1 MPFALS
7 NPRRLAC
14 AAAVLVALLPSLASA
29 QSFPSKPV
37 HVIISIPAGGAAD
50 VILRMAGP
58 EIQKNLGQP
67 LVLENQPAMSGV
79 IAAEKVVKMPADGYN
94 LFFTTPSSMITVKF
108 LSKNVRYDP
117 EKDFTPVTAFVEPVS
132 TLVVHPS
139 IPVNSLQEFIAY
151 AKKNPGKLAYGTP
164 GVGSVFHL
172 VGEAF
177 REAAGVEV
185 LHVPYKGTIT
195 AVNDLAGGQIQWT
208 LSAYPNVK
216 PYVSSGKLKLLG
228 WASSKRF
235 SAYPNIPTITE
246 VLPNFEAP
254 PSWFGLFAPAGLPKP
269 ILTRLNGDMVKA
281 LNQPELKAKI
291 EDLGNLVIANSPE
304 EYATLMRRGTEIFG
318 KVFKAA
324 GLKPED

>member
-1 MPFALS
+1 MKRIPLAVATAFLPAL
-7 NPRRLAC
+7 
-14 AAAVLVALLPSLASA
+14 AAAQA
-29 QSFPSKPV
+29 FPNKPV
-37 HVIISIPAGGAAD
+37 HVTISIPAGGAAD
-50 VILRMAGP
+50 VILRVVAP

-79 IAAEKVVKMPADGYN
+79 IAAEKVAKLPPDGYN
-94 LFFTTPSSMITVKF
+94 IFFTTPSSQITVKF
-108 LSKNVRYDP
+108 ISKNVRYDP
-117 EKDFTPVTAFVEPVS
+117 EKDFTPITAFVEPVS

-139 IPVNSLQEFIAY
+139 VPVNTLQEFIAY

-177 REAAGVEV
+177 REAAGVDV

-208 LSAYPNVK
+208 LSAFPNVR
-216 PYVSSGKLKLLG
+216 PYVQSGKLKLLA

-235 SAYPNIPTITE
+235 SAYPNIPTVTE

-254 PSWFGLFAPAGLPKP
+254 PSWFGMFGPANMPRP
-269 ILTRLNGDMVKA
+269 VLTRLNGDMVKA
-281 LNQPELKAKI
+281 LNVPEIKAKV
-291 EDLGNLVIANSPE
+291 EEMGNIVVANSPE
-304 EYATLMRRGTEIFG
+304 EYAALMKRGTAIFG

>member
-1 MPFALS
+1 MRHKAF
-7 NPRRLAC
+7 
-14 AAAVLVALLPSLASA
+14 AAAALAALLPSVAAA

-50 VILRMAGP
+50 VILRVVAP

-67 LVLENQPAMSGV
+67 LVLENRPAMAGV
-79 IAAEKVVKMPADGYN
+79 LAAEAVSKMAPDGYN
-94 LFFTTPSSMITVKF
+94 IFFTTPSSQITVKF
-108 LSKNVRYDP
+108 ISRNVRYDP
-117 EKDFTPVTAFVEPVS
+117 EKDFTPITAFVEPVS

-139 IPVNSLQEFIAY
+139 VPVNNLQEFIAY

-185 LHVPYKGTIT
+185 LHVPYKGTIN

-208 LSAYPNVK
+208 LSAFPNVR
-216 PYVSSGKLKLLG
+216 PYVASGKLKLLG

-235 SAYPNIPTITE
+235 SAYPNVPTVSEI
-246 VLPNFEAP
+246 VPSFEAP
-254 PSWFGLFAPAGLPKP
+254 PSWFGMFGPGNMPRPVLM
-269 ILTRLNGDMVKA
+269 RLNGDMVKA
-281 LNQPELKAKI
+281 LNVPPIKAKI
-291 EDLGNLVIANSPE
+291 EDMGNIVVANSPD
-304 EYATLMRRGTEIFG
+304 EYAALMKKSMAIFG

-324 GLKPED
+324 GIKPED